1 MLDNCQQEIVSLPNS
16 RTYFLVKGLIISRK
30 IEDRDV
36 LNEDNTF
43 TIQIANRKDIS
54 KYNFCLEKHT
64 GNVISCVWR
73 CRSMDL

>member
-1 MLDNCQQEIVSLPNS
+1 MAIPCLFRLKEPNS

-43 TIQIANRKDIS
+43 TIQIANRKED
-54 KYNFCLEKHT
+54 KTDK
-64 GNVISCVWR
+64 
-73 CRSMDL
+73 